1 MIRLPRRLA
10 LLLWLPLLLA
20 PMLAPAAEAP
30 LVRITTSMG
39 SFLVE
44 LDPER
49 APLTV
54 ENFLTYVRAGHYDN
68 TVFHR
73 VIANFVVQG
82 GGFDVNYAGKPTR
95 EKIPNESGNGLR
107 NLRGTI
113 AMARTAKPHSADS
126 QFYVNVGNNAD
137 LDPLST
143 RWGYAVFGKVIEGLE
158 VVDRISL
165 QPTGAVGPF
174 TTEAP
179 LKPIVIESVRII
191 SGDAGASA
199 PAAEP
204 PPEQ

>member
-1 MIRLPRRLA
+1 MIRLPRHLA
-10 LLLWLPLLLA
+10 LVLWLPFLLA

-30 LVRITTSMG
+30 RVRITTSMG
-39 SFLVE
+39 SFIVE

-82 GGFDVNYAGKPTR
+82 GGFDASYAGKPTR

-113 AMARTAKPHSADS
+113 AMARTAKPHSADA

-137 LDPLST
+137 LDPLPT
-143 RWGYAVFGKVIEGLE
+143 RWGYAVFGKVIDGLE

-165 QPTGAVGPF
+165 QPTGAAGPF

-179 LKPIVIESVRII
+179 LKPIIIESVRLITA
-191 SGDAGASA
+191 DPGANA

>member
-1 MIRLPRRLA
+1 MLRLRRRLA
-10 LLLWLPLLLA
+10 LLLWLPLVLA

-30 LVRITTSMG
+30 RVRITTSMG
-39 SFLVE
+39 SFVVE

-68 TVFHR
+68 TIFHR

-82 GGFDVNYAGKPTR
+82 GGFDTSYAGKPTR

-113 AMARTAKPHSADS
+113 AMARTANPHSADS

-137 LDPLST
+137 LDPLPT
-143 RWGYAVFGKVIEGLE
+143 RWGYAVFGKVIDGLE

-165 QPTGAVGPF
+165 QPTGAAGPF

-179 LKPIVIESVRII
+179 LKPIVIESIRLI